1 MKFKLN
7 EDQIPQIDTQTMRN
21 AEQNFKNCFDS
32 INQLKNQIVEFISSL
47 EVDNS
52 DFNDDIY
59 HDMSRQISTA
69 YDLLYKFQAAYA
81 ALYNLYLEY
90 ANLQEFK
97 DPGDLN
103 SFQRSLNSFDIRLH
117 NVNKDLSPFIK
128 TTDLDIQY
136 SDDDWSEFQ

>member
-32 INQLKNQIVEFISSL
+32 INQLKNQIVEFISTV

-117 NVNKDLSPFIK
+117 NVN
-128 TTDLDIQY
+128 
-136 SDDDWSEFQ
+136 